1 VVPEVTVQ
9 ILPPLP
15 VHPVHW
21 YETGFPEQF
30 AVSVIAVP
38 TTGCRSD
45 TAAVQTTFSAAL
57 GTQNAVGNVDG
68 P

>member
-1 VVPEVTVQ
+1 MHV
-9 ILPPLP
+9 LPPLL

-21 YETGFPEQF
+21 YATGFPEQF

-45 TAAVQTTFSAAL
+45 AAAVHVTLSSAL
-57 GTQNAVGNVDG
+57 GTQNAVGNTDG